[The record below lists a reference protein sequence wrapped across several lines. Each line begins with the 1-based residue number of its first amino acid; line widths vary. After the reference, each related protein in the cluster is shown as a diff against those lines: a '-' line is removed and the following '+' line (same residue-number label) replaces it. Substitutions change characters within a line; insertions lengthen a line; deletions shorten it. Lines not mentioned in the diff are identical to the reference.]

1 MPSEHEKSFAQA
13 DFSGKLDDAEALLNR
28 LTEDEVETLENDWPD
43 ALPKLRATILALR
56 PRIAGS
62 DPLLVSS
69 ALLAETEET
78 LTEIV
83 ASFRVY
89 FDDGNLMH
97 LNPLND
103 WASQLIAFVPQWPG
117 GPDLPTTDAL
127 DVAARFRHSAG
138 QHLRNLE
145 KEFEEVRSRMR
156 GFEDEVEK
164 RSGEWG
170 EERIDLELKIKEL
183 GETIDRQEGRLD
195 AAIENY
201 QEQFSTAQEKRS
213 EEYRHQLSALESQG
227 TELVKEAQL
236 GYERQTEGIWL
247 QANELKEGLEA
258 ELVKAK
264 EIASFVGGANTG
276 AGYGNEAKDQ
286 KKTADRLRWGAIAF
300 GVAAAGLA
308 VWAIIH
314 AQQSDDPS
322 VTVVLAKALGS
333 LIFAGLAGYVATQS
347 AHHRSREESAR
358 QRELDLLALPAIIAT
373 LPEDQKEDITGEV
386 ATRLFLAE
394 TPSAGARS
402 EPALTKESISL
413 ISPSVRRHS
422 TELMAFPKS

>member
-1 MPSEHEKSFAQA
+1 
-13 DFSGKLDDAEALLNR
+13 
-28 LTEDEVETLENDWPD
+28 
-43 ALPKLRATILALR
+43 
-56 PRIAGS
+56 
-62 DPLLVSS
+62 
-69 ALLAETEET
+69 
-78 LTEIV
+78 
-83 ASFRVY
+83 
-89 FDDGNLMH
+89 
-97 LNPLND
+97 
-103 WASQLIAFVPQWPG
+103 
-117 GPDLPTTDAL
+117 
-127 DVAARFRHSAG
+127 
-138 QHLRNLE
+138 
-145 KEFEEVRSRMR
+145 MR

-170 EERIDLELKIKEL
+170 EERTNLELKIKEL
-183 GETIDRQEGRLD
+183 SETIDRQEGRLD

-213 EEYRHQLSALESQG
+213 EEYRHQLSALEAQG

-247 QANELKEGLEA
+247 QANELREGLEA

-300 GVAAAGLA
+300 GIAAAGLA

-314 AQQSDDPS
+314 AQQSEDPS

-386 ATRLFLAE
+386 AARLFLAE
-394 TPSAGARS
+394 TASAGAKS

-413 ISPSVRRHS
+413 ISLLFDAIRRS
-422 TELMAFPKS
+422 